1 MGAWG
6 YMLDI
11 CVCMGLCEEYVCACM
26 GLIGYVCMG
35 LCVGYV
41 CMPGAVKSTCVHE

>member
-1 MGAWG
+1 
-6 YMLDI
+6 MLDI

-26 GLIGYVCMG
+26 RLIGYVCMHG

-41 CMPGAVKSTCVHE
+41 CMPGAVKNTCVHE